1 MNSIF
6 AKTKGNGVTT
16 RGMRIPLSWRILGST
31 SGLLVALIS
40 AMLVYVSIQ
49 AGKFVNERIAS
60 DLDQAREK
68 VEAADNGRLETLQL
82 TARLVASFPQLKA
95 LLSTDFATVRDFLLS
110 YQQQNRRAELLIVLD
125 PDGRVIARTDTPEP
139 IQVQDAVAR
148 WVKPSLTGQG
158 ATGVLIATSGIYEA
172 AASPAEAGGTVFG
185 FVLAGSSIDE
195 GYARQL
201 RDVSQQEIIIFGER
215 ILGSTLAARNIPWQ
229 TRSAWEAAAGTAGG
243 QRTITM
249 AGETYAA
256 ETVLLGP
263 EGGPRPLVVLLKSRD
278 QGLAPYRRIQFGLII
293 IGFIA
298 AIAGVAGSAVL
309 ARTVTAPVS
318 QLVDGTKAVA
328 SGDFDFRLNIPRND
342 EMGDLAQSFNT
353 MIQGLRERA
362 DMQKFVS
369 RSTTEMIQARLDR
382 DISSGERERLTIFF
396 SDMRNFTSLSERR
409 SPEEVVKILNNCF
422 TLQAEKVKKFGG
434 DIDKFV
440 GDAVMALFLGEDM
453 ALKAI
458 RCAVEIQKAIDAFNA
473 EHPGQ
478 DPLEVGIG
486 IATGDVVLGAIGSQ
500 DRLDFTVVGSHVNL
514 SSRLCS
520 LAGAREILLSE
531 STYALVSDLIAAQPL
546 EPVSVK
552 GFSEPVSIYKMVVNS
567 TKPS

>member
-1 MNSIF
+1 
-6 AKTKGNGVTT
+6 
-16 RGMRIPLSWRILGST
+16 MRIPLRWRILGST
-31 SGLLVALIS
+31 SALLVALIS

-68 VEAADNGRLETLQL
+68 VEAADGERLETLQL
-82 TARLVASFPQLKA
+82 TAHLVASFPELKA

-125 PDGRVIARTDTPEP
+125 PEGRVIARTDTPEP
-139 IQVQDAVAR
+139 FQVTDAVTR

-158 ATGVLIATSGIYEA
+158 ATGILIATSGIYEA

-215 ILGSTLAARNIPWQ
+215 IIGSTLAVRNIPWQ

-243 QRTITM
+243 QHTITM

-256 ETVLLGP
+256 QTVLLGP

-278 QGLAPYRRIQFGLII
+278 QGLAPYRRIQLGLIV

-298 AIAGVAGSAVL
+298 TIAGVAGSAVL

-318 QLVDGTKAVA
+318 QLVGGTKAVA

-382 DISSGERERLTIFF
+382 DISSGERDRLTIFF

-453 ALKAI
+453 ALNAI

-473 EHPGQ
+473 EHPAQ

-514 SSRLCS
+514 ASRLCS
-520 LAGAREILLSE
+520 LAGAREILLAD

-546 EPVSVK
+546 EPLTVK

-567 TKPS
+567 TRLT